1 MQSPSSRA
9 AWSSIISG
17 WKPLFRQHRGYTQ
30 PPPLPETHVP
40 SAPSQGVCARM
51 PLEVPDATV
60 VLPKLQRPEP
70 HMQQQQVFE
79 VKGFVAAGGMGRV
92 FYALRHLP
100 GLPPQPVAI
109 KRMRHDVP
117 EPQEL
122 EAGLWREGEVGLW
135 LHHPNIV
142 QTLDVLTVPVGS
154 SQETIVVL
162 EWVEGPTLKTLMEYL
177 HTKGQW
183 MTPAMAT
190 HLIIQAAEGLSH
202 AVSTTGPS
210 GKPLALIHRDLKPS
224 NLMLT
229 RQGQVKIMD
238 FGIARYDGRTMLTG
252 HGLFKGSID
261 YAAPEVLLM
270 LGDEL
275 IPAADVYSLGLIYYR
290 LLTGKPLVAF
300 REPADYFRFIP
311 HLNAAPIIRA
321 LPDALN
327 PLKATLNRMLRRL
340 PHARFADP
348 WELAFTLRELL
359 PLLPGAETVEQDLA
373 TLCQQVHVS
382 PPHTDHIELDRHA
395 YLPPLLVPSPY
406 SPVTPAAEHK
416 SPSPAVRSSLLPPLL
431 MVGLVLLNLVL
442 LGIVWERLLN
452 VERPEASAHTRSAP
466 LELARHGQPHTGLV
480 EDKTSMQTS
489 KPTPINAMLQAP
501 DVAGSA
507 AAGASKGLQ
516 AGSGARL
523 LRLPSP
529 NPVKTS
535 VSATREAPGETK
547 TALER
552 REHSQ
557 AEKQAVLRTPTTA
570 LPSEGAERATPAV
583 MGSVAS
589 ANEAQRPQTGSSA
602 AAESTGVQTGPSSA
616 PPSERSSLQKQELTL
631 TSIPLGSFYVNGR
644 KVSHERSVKMM
655 IFPGTYEIM
664 LQLPDGVTQSFT
676 LRVEPGEGHVYRW
689 YAETQRL
696 EIIRAD
702 R

>member
-17 WKPLFRQHRGYTQ
+17 WKPLFRQHRVYTQ
-30 PPPLPETHVP
+30 PPPLPEPHVR
-40 SAPSQGVCARM
+40 SSPSQRVSPRM
-51 PLEVPDATV
+51 PIEVPGATL
-60 VLPKLQRPEP
+60 VLPNIQRPEP
-70 HMQQQQVFE
+70 RIQQQQVFE

-117 EPQEL
+117 DQQEL
-122 EAGLWREGEVGLW
+122 EAGLSREGEVGLW

-142 QTLDVLTVPVGS
+142 QTLDVLTMPVGS
-154 SQETIVVL
+154 LQETIVVL
-162 EWVEGPTLKTLMEYL
+162 EWVEGPTLRTLMEYL

-190 HLIIQAAEGLSH
+190 HLIIQTAEGLSH

-252 HGLFKGSID
+252 HGLFKGSLD
-261 YAAPEVLLM
+261 YAAPELLLM

-275 IPAADVYSLGLIYYR
+275 TPAADVYSLGLIFYR

-300 REPADYFRFIP
+300 RDPADYFRIIP
-311 HLNAAPIIRA
+311 HLNAAPKIRA
-321 LPDALN
+321 LPDSLN
-327 PLKATLNRMLRRL
+327 PIKATLNRMLRRL
-340 PHARFADP
+340 PHARFTDP

-359 PLLPGAETVEQDLA
+359 PSLPGAETVEQDLA
-373 TLCQQVHVS
+373 DLCQQVQVS
-382 PPHTDHIELDRHA
+382 PPQTDHIELDRHA

-406 SPVTPAAEHK
+406 PPVAPAAEGK
-416 SPSPAVRSSLLPPLL
+416 SPSPAVRSRLVPLLL

-442 LGIVWERLLN
+442 LGIVWQRLLN
-452 VERPEASAHTRSAP
+452 GERPEAFTDTRSAQ
-466 LELARHGQPHTGLV
+466 LTHARHGQPHTGQV
-480 EDKTSMQTS
+480 AHKTQTQTS
-489 KPTPINAMLQAP
+489 KPTPISAMLQGP
-501 DVAGSA
+501 EVAGSA
-507 AAGASKGLQ
+507 AAVSSKGLQ

-523 LRLPSP
+523 LRLSSP
-529 NPVKTS
+529 NPVKTR
-535 VSATREAPGETK
+535 VSATREAQGEKK
-547 TALER
+547 TSLELH
-552 REHSQ
+552 EH
-557 AEKQAVLRTPTTA
+557 AHVDKQAALWTPTMA
-570 LPSEGAERATPAV
+570 LTSGGAERSEPAV
-583 MGSVAS
+583 LGSVAS
-589 ANEAQRPQTGSSA
+589 ANDAQRPQAGSSA
-602 AAESTGVQTGPSSA
+602 AESTDVQTGPIST
-616 PPSERSSLQKQELTL
+616 PPSEPKSLQKQEITL

-644 KVSHERSVKMM
+644 KVSHERSVKMT
-655 IFPGTYEIM
+655 IFPGTYELM

-696 EIIRAD
+696 EIMRAG